1 MTLPHT
7 YRTVALTLRKTPM
20 GEADLVATIYSGERG
35 KLPALARSA
44 RRLTS
49 KLMGHFEP
57 LTLLELALTRG
68 RDLDIVAEAQVIN
81 AFPRLKAGY
90 DRAAR
95 GLYVAELLDAF
106 CPVAAANRELFN
118 LAVQT
123 LHTLNDRS
131 SDRSSDKGNG
141 NDNDNDAQ
149 DYDAQ
154 SELSLRYFDLQ
165 LLNLSGFLPELYQCA
180 ACGETLLPEGHR
192 YAPGAGGALCPD
204 CAPPDVIV
212 RPLSLNALKVLRL
225 LHRTPSAAELPPLQI
240 PPAARREVQA
250 ILSTTHQYWI
260 DRPVQSQVFLDAAQS
275 HETRTRFR

>member
-68 RDLDIVAEAQVIN
+68 RDLDIVTEAQVIN

-123 LHTLNDRS
+123 LHTLNDRGN
-131 SDRSSDKGNG
+131 DRNNG
-141 NDNDNDAQ
+141 NDDDNDAQ
-149 DYDAQ
+149 SQ
-154 SELSLRYFDLQ
+154 LSLRYFDLQ

-212 RPLSLNALKVLRL
+212 HPLSLNALKVLRL
-225 LHRTPSAAELPPLQI
+225 LHRTPSAAELPSLQI

-250 ILSTTHQYWI
+250 ILSATHQYWI

-275 HETRTRFR
+275 HETRARFR

>member
-131 SDRSSDKGNG
+131 SDRSSDRGNG
-141 NDNDNDAQ
+141 NNDNDAQ
-149 DYDAQ
+149 DDTMPNRNCPCVTLTCNCSTFPAFCPNSTSAQ
-154 SELSLRYFDLQ
+154 PVGKPCCRKATAT
-165 LLNLSGFLPELYQCA
+165 LPA
-180 ACGETLLPEGHR
+180 
-192 YAPGAGGALCPD
+192 
-204 CAPPDVIV
+204 
-212 RPLSLNALKVLRL
+212 
-225 LHRTPSAAELPPLQI
+225 
-240 PPAARREVQA
+240 PAARSAPIAPRPMS
-250 ILSTTHQYWI
+250 LSALC
-260 DRPVQSQVFLDAAQS
+260 R
-275 HETRTRFR
+275 